1 MYILTLNAKILRKFH
16 RQGSGSEKTPG
27 TLPRE
32 ERGIGTKAIFPF
44 KGNRLLISLS
54 KRGFYIA
61 RHDIRRY
68 ETYFSSKIS
77 Y

>member
-1 MYILTLNAKILRKFH
+1 MSPGIDSKE
-16 RQGSGSEKTPG
+16 STPPAHATRG